1 MTIRHVPNIRSL
13 QDYKRFPFFFLMIIL
28 VFHLFPAS
36 SQQKTT
42 FSIAADPHI
51 SWFTSDNRDIDTKG
65 IKPGISFGLVVDRFF
80 GEKYAFSTGLF
91 MTHLGGNLSYSDT
104 VQIGTT
110 KDTVTVPAGTILSYS
125 LQYINIPIA
134 LKLKTVEIGY
144 KTFFV
149 ELGLKAMLRINSKA
163 TAPNKLLVKDKI
175 SDEIAF
181 FNIAYSFGGGMEF
194 SVGGNTSIIGG
205 LYYTSTFLDI
215 TKDLYHKP
223 QDNMRARMMSLR
235 LGVLF

>member
-1 MTIRHVPNIRSL
+1 MTRRHRPNVRSM
-13 QDYKRFPFFFLMIIL
+13 QDYKHFPFFFLMIIL
-28 VFHLFPAS
+28 GFHLFPAS

-51 SWFTSDNRDIDTKG
+51 SWFTSDHRDIDTKG
-65 IKPGISFGLVVDRFF
+65 INPGISFGLVVDKFF
-80 GEKYAFSTGLF
+80 SEKYAFSTGLF
-91 MTHLGGNLSYSDT
+91 MTHIGGNLSYADT
-104 VQIGTT
+104 VQIGTSI
-110 KDTVTVPAGTILSYS
+110 DTVTVPSGTILSYR
-125 LQYINIPIA
+125 LQYISIPVA

-149 ELGLKAMLRINSKA
+149 ELGLKAMMLISSKA
-163 TAPNKLLVKDKI
+163 TAPNNLLVKDKI

-181 FNIAYSFGGGMEF
+181 LNLAYSFGGGIEY

-215 TKDLYHKP
+215 TKDLYQKP
-223 QDNMRARMMSLR
+223 QDYLRASMMSLR

>member
-1 MTIRHVPNIRSL
+1 MIKRHLPNLRGL
-13 QDYKRFPFFFLMIIL
+13 HDYKRFPFFFLTIIL
-28 VFHLFPAS
+28 VFRLFPAS

-51 SWFTSDNRDIDTKG
+51 SWFTSDNRYIETNG

-104 VQIGTT
+104 VQIGTSI
-110 KDTVTVPAGTILSYS
+110 DTVTVPAGTILSYR
-125 LQYINIPIA
+125 LQYISIPLA

-149 ELGLKAMLRINSKA
+149 ELGLKAMIRINSKA
-163 TAPNKLLVKDKI
+163 SAPNNLLVKDKI
-175 SDEIAF
+175 SDEIAL
-181 FNIAYSFGGGMEF
+181 FNLAYSFGGGMEF
-194 SVGGNTSIIGG
+194 SLGENTSIIGG
-205 LYYTSTFLDI
+205 LYYTNTFLDI
-215 TKDLYHKP
+215 TKDLYNKP
-223 QDNMRARMMSLR
+223 KDYLRASMMSLR
-235 LGVLF
+235 VGVLF

>member
-1 MTIRHVPNIRSL
+1 MTRKHLPNFKRL
-13 QDYKRFPFFFLMIIL
+13 LDNKRFPFIFLIIIL

-42 FSIAADPHI
+42 FSIAVDPHI
-51 SWFTSDNRDIDTKG
+51 SWFTSDNKYIDTKG
-65 IKPGISFGLVVDRFF
+65 IKPGISFGLVVDSFF

-104 VQIGTT
+104 IQIGTSI
-110 KDTVTVPAGTILSYS
+110 DTVTVPAGTILSYG
-125 LQYINIPIA
+125 LQYITIPIA

-163 TAPNKLLVKDKI
+163 TTPNNLFVKDKI

-181 FNIAYSFGGGMEF
+181 LNLAYSFGGGMEF

-215 TKDLYHKP
+215 SKDLYHKP
-223 QDNMRARMMSLR
+223 QDYLRARIISLR
-235 LGVLF
+235 VGVLF

>member
-1 MTIRHVPNIRSL
+1 MTRKHLPNLRSL
-13 QDYKRFPFFFLMIIL
+13 QDCKRFPFFFLMFIL

-51 SWFTSDNRDIDTKG
+51 SWFTSDHRHIDTKG
-65 IKPGISFGLVVDRFF
+65 IKPGISFGLVVDSFF
-80 GEKYAFSTGLF
+80 SDKYAFSTGIF
-91 MTHLGGNLSYSDT
+91 MTHLGGNISYSDT
-104 VQIGTT
+104 VQIGTSI
-110 KDTVTVPAGTILSYS
+110 DTVTVPAGTILTYR
-125 LQYINIPIA
+125 LQYISIPIA

-149 ELGLKAMLRINSKA
+149 ELGLKAMMRINSKA
-163 TAPNKLLVKDKI
+163 TAPNNLLVKDKI

-181 FNIAYSFGGGMEF
+181 FNLAYSFGGGMEF

-215 TKDLYHKP
+215 TNDLYQKP
-223 QDNMRARMMSLR
+223 QDYLRASMMSLR
-235 LGVLF
+235 IGVLF